1 MESNICP
8 KTWMVESILVT
19 ICCCLPL
26 GIVGI
31 VNASKVS
38 SLFVAGDFE
47 GAQRASAEAAKWTKI
62 GFFTGLVLI
71 VLYIVLY
78 SIVLS
83 AFLKDL

>member
-47 GAQRASAEAAKWTKI
+47 GAQRASEEAAKWTKI
-62 GFFTGLVLI
+62 GFFTGLVLL

-78 SIVLS
+78 SLVLS
-83 AFLKDL
+83 AFLKEL